1 MELYANLSSEEKTKL
16 LQLPAYITLLA
27 ANADGKLDDREK
39 QKATEFVNIKNYDNK
54 EPLLVKY
61 YSEVQEHFEQT
72 LEHIDAQ
79 LPTDKDQRENALKQ
93 QLSEIEIIL
102 NKLGT
107 EYVKAMHRSMESFMD
122 YVSKAHESVLEHFFF
137 PFSIKGFSEK

>member
-72 LEHIDAQ
+72 LEYIDAQ